1 MIALHRTTSPSKAKP
16 PNFETSRH
24 FSTNDGLGKQ
34 PRHFPPPYFGSV
46 VAYSCSTKSAHHS
59 VRTSVE
65 FDHRHRTIHVTLPP
79 FNHNQTS
86 QNKQPNAKRCC
97 TPLQKR
103 VRCRYPLPFSP
114 LIRRRRSS
122 FVVRR
127 SSFVVRRSS
136 SLLFAFGLVFG
147 FVRRTRGRT
156 QFVHPSVHGHLL
168 PLLPFKHVM
177 YGVSVHPYIFRT
189 LQRIPKPPPRD
200 LRGVHKMY
208 THSYIVIVRVIAHKT
223 HASVRVYI
231 FCTCFEGYG
240 SLHRAALRGG

>member
-97 TPLQKR
+97 TPLQKS

-114 LIRRRRSS
+114 LIRRHRRRSS

-127 SSFVVRRSS
+127 SSFVVV
-136 SLLFAFGLVFG
+136 AFCFWFG
-147 FVRRTRGRT
+147 FWLRSTDSGPYTVRTPIRTR
-156 QFVHPSVHGHLL
+156 
-168 PLLPFKHVM
+168 PFT
-177 YGVSVHPYIFRT
+177 PFIT
-189 LQRIPKPPPRD
+189 L
-200 LRGVHKMY
+200 
-208 THSYIVIVRVIAHKT
+208 
-223 HASVRVYI
+223 
-231 FCTCFEGYG
+231 
-240 SLHRAALRGG
+240 